1 MSRPDADKPQSEA
14 LEFEQE
20 FEQELTNVERSLQ
33 ELKQRYT
40 QVQQDQATQA
50 HLQAR
55 QSDLKQQLKRRKSAE
70 MQAELKCIETQ
81 LEALETNLESHLFT
95 WGSLKEAFWQILR
108 FGGLGI
114 VIGWFL
120 AFAVLQEPKPKAP
133 TDAPATSTPSAP

>member
-1 MSRPDADKPQSEA
+1 MSRPDANTPQSEA

-20 FEQELTNVERSLQ
+20 FEQELANVERSLQ

-50 HLQAR
+50 QLQAR

-70 MQAELKCIETQ
+70 MQAELKRLETQ
-81 LEALETNLESHLFT
+81 LEELETNLESHLFT
-95 WGSLKEAFWQILR
+95 WGSLKESFWQIIR

-120 AFAVLQEPKPKAP
+120 AFAVLQDPKPE
-133 TDAPATSTPSAP
+133 TPADSPAPSAPSSP